1 MNLIWIYWYVCIHYE
16 YIISLQYIQYQT
28 AHIVYS
34 WNDNKPTVTTHSNGT
49 QSYTLIP
56 HSRKGSTS
64 VNLLGGLPNP
74 PRIPQNVQAFTVNVS
89 QVSYCSN
96 VHSRYMFCILQV
108 TIPSKGTTYWCEA
121 MRLPQSVI
129 QTKRYIVK
137 VELLTYM

>member
-1 MNLIWIYWYVCIHYE
+1 MYYTLF
-16 YIISLQYIQYQT
+16 IQYQT

-34 WNDNKPTVTTHSNGT
+34 WNDNKPTVTTSNGIE
-49 QSYTLIP
+49 SYTLIQ
-56 HSRKGSTS
+56 HSRQGTTS

-74 PRIPQNVQAFTVNVS
+74 PRIPQNVQAFTVGVNE
-89 QVSYCSN
+89 VSYCNN

-129 QTKRYIVK
+129 QNRSYVIK
-137 VELLTYM
+137 VELYIMLSYYLF